1 MLYGLNNGVRIEATP
16 NAQAVCQCCNS
27 ELIPKCGNINVW
39 HWSHKFKVHCDD
51 WYEPET
57 QWHKGWKNEF
67 PKDCQEVVFKDELTG
82 EKHVADV
89 YLPKG
94 LVLEFQNSNISS
106 EEIQQRENF
115 YKKMIWVINGDK
127 FYQNLIHSD
136 HGNFLWKHR
145 KKCWLV
151 AKMPI
156 FISFTNAKIETSCFR
171 SNLRETEAI
180 DYSNSLILVKEF
192 TELSIYKK
200 GQIVSYEYNFIGQKV
215 NKYNFIKKY
224 FSYL

>member
-89 YLPKG
+89 YLPK
-94 LVLEFQNSNISS
+94 
-106 EEIQQRENF
+106 
-115 YKKMIWVINGDK
+115 D
-127 FYQNLIHSD
+127 
-136 HGNFLWKHR
+136 
-145 KKCWLV
+145 
-151 AKMPI
+151 
-156 FISFTNAKIETSCFR
+156 
-171 SNLRETEAI
+171 
-180 DYSNSLILVKEF
+180 
-192 TELSIYKK
+192 
-200 GQIVSYEYNFIGQKV
+200 
-215 NKYNFIKKY
+215 
-224 FSYL
+224 

>member
-1 MLYGLNNGVRIEATP
+1 
-16 NAQAVCQCCNS
+16 
-27 ELIPKCGNINVW
+27 
-39 HWSHKFKVHCDD
+39 
-51 WYEPET
+51 
-57 QWHKGWKNEF
+57 
-67 PKDCQEVVFKDELTG
+67 
-82 EKHVADV
+82 
-89 YLPKG
+89 
-94 LVLEFQNSNISS
+94 
-106 EEIQQRENF
+106 
-115 YKKMIWVINGDK
+115 MIWVINGDK